1 MAAFPAEANRIA
13 RDTGAAVVG
22 SDGRF
27 HLGLSAE
34 ETARATAR
42 AEIWFGFK
50 EPTWQLAELP
60 HSAAAIAAEIPPY
73 QTDAV
78 RRKAAAA
85 AGLLTA
91 ILHALEDRDAAA

>member
-1 MAAFPAEANRIA
+1 M
-13 RDTGAAVVG
+13 VG

-50 EPTWQLAELP
+50 EPTWRLAELP
-60 HSAAAIAAEIPPY
+60 YAAEAIVAEIPPY

-78 RRKAAAA
+78 RCKATAAVD
-85 AGLLTA
+85 LLTA
-91 ILHALEDRDAAA
+91 ILHAMENRNAAA